1 LQCCGDQNKT
11 EELLKLSLTDAL
23 SIIQRA
29 YENQKIHDM
38 SKNTKCACTPDK
50 CFFLK
55 TFLLEFFFMFHPLCI
70 VMCIIFKSTLILF
83 SNKLIHINVKFTKIH
98 IKHDFKKHKTLFY
111 I

>member
-38 SKNTKCACTPDK
+38 SKIQNVHAHLINV
-50 CFFLK
+50 FFFK
-55 TFLLEFFFMFHPLCI
+55 TFLLDFFFMFHPLCI
-70 VMCIIFKSTLILF
+70 VLCIIFKSTLILF